1 MLHLG
6 SNAGFDLLGFQVV
19 VIQYLSGAGSLG
31 YVPGNMFTVLMTVTF
46 LDAKVT
52 SVTEDTLFI
61 TVQQITGR
69 YDVVNIGSGGIYAV
83 NQSERVVDSDMHLHT
98 EVPLVAFLGLVH
110 FRIALA
116 AVVLSGARGR
126 DDGGINNTPFTQ
138 HQTVLLQVLVHLFEQ
153 RLSQSVL
160 LQNVAEIE
168 NGCFVRQTIQLQTC
182 EMAHRLD
189 FVQCILHRWVAEV
202 IKQLHE
208 VNAKHGRQRI
218 RRPTILALGVITGY
232 LLLQLLPRNQLVHA
246 LQKYLATR
254 LALLGLVLGFG
265 EGDLIHGSNE
275 SYRFGDGRII
285 ADFGELFRPSLVYVY
300 KSKHF
305 KKAADDESSH
315 TGAAEVQ
322 VSRDADGIL
331 HMTGYYWTARNWRR
345 AGNTAGIL
353 NLVRLS

>member
-1 MLHLG
+1 VQTIGIFGQAAIADFAVTKDLLDVPEGMLHLG
-6 SNAGFDLLGFQVV
+6 TNAGFDLLGFQVV
-19 VIQYLSGAGSLG
+19 GVQFLPGAGSLG
-31 YVPGNMFTVLMTVTF
+31 YVPGNMFTVLMIVTF

-116 AVVLSGARGR
+116 AVVLSGTRGR
-126 DDGGINNTPFTQ
+126 DDGGINNTAFTQ
-138 HQTVLLQVLVHLFEQ
+138 HQAVLLQVLVHLFEQ

-160 LQNVAEIE
+160 LQEVAKIE

-182 EMAHRLD
+182 ELAHRLD
-189 FVQCILHRWVAEV
+189 FVQRILHRRVAEV

-208 VNAKHGRQRI
+208 VNAKHGRQWI
-218 RRPTILALGVITGY
+218 RRPTILTLRVITGY

-275 SYRFGDGRII
+275 SYRFGDGCII
-285 ADFGELFRPSLVYVY
+285 TDFGGLFRPSL
-300 KSKHF
+300 KHY
-305 KKAADDESSH
+305 S
-315 TGAAEVQ
+315 
-322 VSRDADGIL
+322 
-331 HMTGYYWTARNWRR
+331 
-345 AGNTAGIL
+345 
-353 NLVRLS
+353 LSIIKTYI